1 MRAHRSAT
9 LASRTSPRSGAAP
22 SCSGGG
28 ARTWLPDS
36 PRWGRAPRA
45 RTGGLQTGGATGT
58 SPRSSAPP
66 RRADGRCGPDRGARP
81 RRARR
86 QRDPRSAGARPLRL
100 CCRAQMA
107 EDERTASAPPGARG
121 RTLLVTGGAGFIGSN
136 FVAAHLAQ
144 RPHDR
149 VIVLDALTYAGRL
162 ESLPPEVRSSDRFEF
177 LHGNVRS
184 QIVVESLVQR
194 GDAIEEGHPL
204 QPHTPYAAAKC
215 GADRLVHASAVT
227 YELPA
232 VILRPFNNYGPSQ
245 HLEKLVPRLVTS
257 ALLGEPLTVH
267 GDGSSSRDWIHVRD
281 TCRAV
286 EAVLDAPLEA
296 VRGEVFNVATGRSTD
311 VLSIAR
317 QVLALTGRCETD
329 LVHTPDRPGQV
340 KRQRSAVDKAAE
352 RLGFRAEIGLERG
365 LAETVDWYRSHR
377 DWWEGLRWM
386 RSVPVLGSD
395 GRVTYW

>member
-1 MRAHRSAT
+1 
-9 LASRTSPRSGAAP
+9 
-22 SCSGGG
+22 
-28 ARTWLPDS
+28 
-36 PRWGRAPRA
+36 
-45 RTGGLQTGGATGT
+45 
-58 SPRSSAPP
+58 
-66 RRADGRCGPDRGARP
+66 
-81 RRARR
+81 
-86 QRDPRSAGARPLRL
+86 
-100 CCRAQMA
+100 MA

-194 GDAIEEGHPL
+194 VDAIVHFAAETHVPRSFSDGMLFVETDVLGTQTVLAAAARHREQIERLVHISTSEVYGTALGDAIEEGHPL